1 MTSANTA
8 INKQEKLQD
17 N

>member
-1 MTSANTA
+1 VTSANTA